1 MTAHDIR
8 QEARQLLKNL
18 IGKGK
23 LFLFPILANLLP
35 GFLRVKASWENQ
47 VYHYGEESSLPTS
60 ISHST
65 GISADIF
72 NQLLSFITTVLLM
85 SAAYTLLEAY
95 RQKRTEATYEDSFRA
110 FNSPY
115 LFRLFLLYLTEILL
129 ILPWILLMIAPLII
143 FSAVVFFSLST
154 TGNPINTE
162 FLGLAGI
169 PFLIGLVMFII
180 KTYAYSQANFILFD
194 RVEEGG
200 NLNPFDIIKESVQLM
215 KGHKFD
221 LFILHLSFIGWL
233 LLIPLTLGLASFY
246 VIPYHWAAQT
256 IFYDQLKHPKTA

>member
-8 QEARQLLKNL
+8 QEARHLLRNL
-18 IGKGK
+18 VGKGK
-23 LFLFPILANLLP
+23 LFLFPILV
-35 GFLRVKASWENQ
+35 GFLSGFLQTKNTWEQQTQLYDYQDALPQITSTAS
-47 VYHYGEESSLPTS
+47 TS
-60 ISHST
+60 YT
-65 GISADIF
+65 IF
-72 NQLLSFITTVLLM
+72 QQLLSFIMTVMLM

-129 ILPWILLMIAPLII
+129 ILPWILLMIVPLFILILYSVFSGGMAVDSSVGLLNIPII
-143 FSAVVFFSLST
+143 FGF
-154 TGNPINTE
+154 
-162 FLGLAGI
+162 
-169 PFLIGLVMFII
+169 VMFII

-200 NLNPFDIIKESVQLM
+200 SLNPFDIIKESVQLM

-256 IFYDQLKHPKTA
+256 IFYDQLKHPKLPN